1 MLAKFLATSLLIPSS
16 WAGFCKKKNI
26 VDIILFPE
34 RLPICRTQN
43 MNQHSMGTQ
52 TCTLVYVGHSTKC
65 QVEDKVRHCLGMSS
79 SIAKPSSQF
88 NTPAKSESHCR
99 GRDQKTAACLQKTC
113 QGVSLHFLLIAGWKE
128 KCKSR
133 SWNIFQKWKFWNI
146 PRWKFFLFT
155 LMSGPKIRTKLS
167 QNKKEGQ
174 VKRENKHFHFHLV
187 WNFLKLSR
195 SRICSHSTFFC
206 RQDNYFLGKP
216 LSPFW
221 IKKPRIPCLKYIQKK
236 QTEVAASQPGQN
248 TPVFCSWKG
257 WSDPFELVSSA
268 YPFWD

>member
-1 MLAKFLATSLLIPSS
+1 
-16 WAGFCKKKNI
+16 
-26 VDIILFPE
+26 
-34 RLPICRTQN
+34 
-43 MNQHSMGTQ
+43 MGTQ

-65 QVEDKVRHCLGMSS
+65 QAEDKVRHCLGMSS

-88 NTPAKSESHCR
+88 NTPAKSESRCR

-113 QGVSLHFLLIAGWKE
+113 QGVDFISSWLQIERKNTNQDLEIFSKNGNFEIFQDGNFFFLLWWVAQ
-128 KCKSR
+128 KSE
-133 SWNIFQKWKFWNI
+133 
-146 PRWKFFLFT
+146 
-155 LMSGPKIRTKLS
+155 
-167 QNKKEGQ
+167 QNWVRIKKEGQ

-206 RQDNYFLGKP
+206 RQDSYFLGKP

-236 QTEVAASQPGQN
+236 QTEVAGSQPGQN